1 MPNCRLNP
9 PHTSLLW
16 SRELMRVL
24 VANQQIQS
32 KSGDN
37 NETQHSSWYRS
48 RRAARFSLFAQNAP
62 VRFRGVISSFD
73 GTTLVVRTSEGK
85 TTSVSVPADVRI
97 NANGKARLSDI
108 KPGDFVGSAA
118 DKGPDGK
125 LHAEEVHIFPE
136 AMRGTGEGHRP
147 MGPNR
152 SMTNGTVAINDP
164 ESRTK
169 TNGTV
174 SAASARGMGSI
185 TLTVHYKD
193 ADQTIEVSQK
203 TPVAT
208 IIPGD
213 RTLLKPGAVVSVVAV
228 QTDSGLTAA
237 ILTAEK
243 NGVKPI

>member
-1 MPNCRLNP
+1 MKRCILPGIAAIA
-9 PHTSLLW
+9 LL
-16 SRELMRVL
+16 
-24 VANQQIQS
+24 
-32 KSGDN
+32 
-37 NETQHSSWYRS
+37 
-48 RRAARFSLFAQNAP
+48 AAHLFAQNTQ
-62 VRFRGVISSFD
+62 VRFRGVVSSFD
-73 GTTLVVRTSEGK
+73 GTTLVVQTPDGK
-85 TTSVSVPADVRI
+85 TTSVNVPADVRI
-97 NANGKARLSDI
+97 NANEKAKLADI

-136 AMRGTGEGHRP
+136 AMRGTGEGHRT
-147 MGPNR
+147 MGPNPNR

-164 ESRTK
+164 ESRTM

-174 SAASARGMGSI
+174 SAASGKGSI

-193 ADQTIEVSQK
+193 GDQMIEVSPD
-203 TPVAT
+203 TPIVT

-213 RTLLKPGAVVSVVAV
+213 RTLLKPGATVSVVAM
-228 QTDSGLTAA
+228 QKDSGLTVT

>member
-1 MPNCRLNP
+1 MKRNILPGIAAVA
-9 PHTSLLW
+9 LLA
-16 SRELMRVL
+16 SP
-24 VANQQIQS
+24 
-32 KSGDN
+32 
-37 NETQHSSWYRS
+37 
-48 RRAARFSLFAQNAP
+48 LFAQNTQ

-73 GTTLVVRTSEGK
+73 GTTLVVQTPNGK
-85 TTSVSVPADVRI
+85 TTSVNVPADVRI
-97 NANGKARLSDI
+97 NANGKEKLSDI

-147 MGPNR
+147 MGPDPNR

-164 ESRTK
+164 ESRTM

-174 SAASARGMGSI
+174 SAASGKGSV

-193 ADQTIEVSQK
+193 GDQMIEVSPD
-203 TPVAT
+203 TPVVT

-213 RTLLKPGAVVSVVAV
+213 RTLLKPGATVSVVAV
-228 QTDSGLTAA
+228 QKDTGLTAT